1 MPEEKRIGQSTLRL
15 AKADVT
21 DLDIEA
27 FVFYAQPDLKL
38 GSGFGNAIAVRGG
51 PEIQKE
57 LDELEPLETGEA
69 AVTGAGKLKAK
80 YIIHAVGPR
89 FREVGTERKLR
100 TTVRRALELVSEKQI
115 ERVAF
120 PPMGAGFYGVPL
132 EVCARI
138 MWGTIKEYVEEH
150 ATIKEVVICVMDTRE
165 YEPFKKALAGLN

>member
-15 AKADVT
+15 AKADIT

-38 GSGFGNAIAVRGG
+38 GSGFGNAITVRGG

-57 LDELEPLETGEA
+57 LDEFEPLGTGEA
-69 AVTGAGKLKAK
+69 VVTGAGKLKAK

-89 FREVGTERKLR
+89 FREEDTEGKLR
-100 TTVRRALELVSEKQI
+100 TTVRRALELVEEKQI

-120 PPMGAGFYGVPL
+120 PPMGTGFYGIPL
-132 EVCARI
+132 EVCARV
-138 MWGTIKEYVEEH
+138 MWDTIKEHIEEH
-150 ATIKEVVICVMDTRE
+150 DAIKEVVICVTDTRE
-165 YEPFKKALAGLN
+165 YEPFKQVLAGLN